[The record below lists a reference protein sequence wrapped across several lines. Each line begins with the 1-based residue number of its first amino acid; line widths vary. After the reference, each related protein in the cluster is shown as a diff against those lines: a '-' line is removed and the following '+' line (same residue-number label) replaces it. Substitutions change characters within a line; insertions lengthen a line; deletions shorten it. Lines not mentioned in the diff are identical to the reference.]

1 MAAVI
6 VRQQRGGSCLN
17 TGPQHASVPTW
28 TSAAEGVRGATG
40 DDKGPATVGQQEPGT
55 DADVTARRGQGSG
68 CAAGDP
74 AARPR
79 GPLPP
84 GPASRRRPDTRA
96 SADMASEPPVKGQ
109 CLPFVPGGAV
119 AVGRGTTGWTM
130 DGRPGAGPRIPP
142 PGRLASIR
150 LEKKLYCY
158 QILTISL

>member
-1 MAAVI
+1 MRRERRHSGRDSSPAAW
-6 VRQQRGGSCLN
+6 REL
-17 TGPQHASVPTW
+17 PQYRSTAW

-84 GPASRRRPDTRA
+84 GPASRRRPDTRN
-96 SADMASEPPVKGQ
+96 SADMASESPVKGQ
-109 CLPFVPGGAV
+109 YLPLVPGGPV
-119 AVGRGTTGWTM
+119 AVSRGTTGWT
-130 DGRPGAGPRIPP
+130 DD
-142 PGRLASIR
+142 PGRGRGSR
-150 LEKKLYCY
+150 LWAFGIGTSRRNQYYY
-158 QILTISL
+158 QILAISL